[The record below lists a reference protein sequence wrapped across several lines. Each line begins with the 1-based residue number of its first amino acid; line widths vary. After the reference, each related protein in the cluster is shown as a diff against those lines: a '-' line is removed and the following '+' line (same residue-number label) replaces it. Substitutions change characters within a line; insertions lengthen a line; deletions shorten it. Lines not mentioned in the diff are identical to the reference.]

1 MPKTRA
7 NSKNI
12 NPDALAER
20 ILDLIADK
28 EYEEIIDELTELNPL
43 QASVVTMLV
52 VRELQENRRAFS
64 PLVLQ
69 KFYGLL
75 KNNMN
80 RI

>member
-12 NPDALAER
+12 NPDVLAER

-64 PLVLQ
+64 PLALQ
-69 KFYGLL
+69 NFYGLL